1 MKKLFLYITV
11 SLAVLQTTA
20 QIQLSGTVYDSTKR
34 NLVMGV
40 QVLCTCGTM
49 SFTDSAGNY
58 TIYVGEKDSIF
69 FFFRNKPTQLFA
81 VSSIKSL
88 NSFDISINLHVPGR
102 YKQLKEIVVYG
113 KNRRQDSIENRLQYE
128 KIFNFDKGG
137 LRVSSNTP
145 ESGFGATLDLGAI
158 IDVFRFRRNKSMAR
172 FQQRLIMEEQE
183 RYINYRFNATIVKRL
198 TTLTDG
204 ALLDEF
210 VLEYRPEYDLLTQ
223 IIDIELY
230 LYIQAAAKDFKLR
243 KGM

>member
-1 MKKLFLYITV
+1 MYIIV

-34 NLVMGV
+34 NLVTGV

-81 VSSIKSL
+81 VSNIKSL

-102 YKQLKEIVVYG
+102 YRQLKEIVVYG

-128 KIFNFDKGG
+128 KIFNYDKGG

-158 IDVFRFRRNKSMAR
+158 IDVFRFRKNKSMAR

-183 RYINYRFNATIVKRL
+183 RYINYRFNAAIVKRL
-198 TTLTDG
+198 TTFTDG
-204 ALLDEF
+204 ALLNEF
-210 VLEYRPEYDLLTQ
+210 VLQYRPEYDLLTQ

-230 LYIQAAAKDFKLR
+230 MYIQAAAKDFKLR

>member
-1 MKKLFLYITV
+1 M
-11 SLAVLQTTA
+11 
-20 QIQLSGTVYDSTKR
+20 
-34 NLVMGV
+34 
-40 QVLCTCGTM
+40 
-49 SFTDSAGNY
+49 
-58 TIYVGEKDSIF
+58 
-69 FFFRNKPTQLFA
+69 
-81 VSSIKSL
+81 
-88 NSFDISINLHVPGR
+88 
-102 YKQLKEIVVYG
+102 YG

-128 KIFNFDKGG
+128 KIFNYDKGG

-158 IDVFRFRRNKSMAR
+158 IDVFRFRRNKTKAR

-183 RYINYRFNATIVKRL
+183 RYINYRFNAAIVKRL